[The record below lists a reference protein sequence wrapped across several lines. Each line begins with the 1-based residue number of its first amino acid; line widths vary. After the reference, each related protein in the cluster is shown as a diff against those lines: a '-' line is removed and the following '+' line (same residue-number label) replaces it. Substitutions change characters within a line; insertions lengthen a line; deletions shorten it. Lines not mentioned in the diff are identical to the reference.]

1 MATGTISAS
10 GVGSGIDILSL
21 VDDLVR
27 AQRLRPEQLLN
38 QREGAL
44 DDQISALGKLK
55 SSLSTFQDSLTT
67 LATLD
72 SFIKYTGTSSDT
84 AVATA
89 SADSSAVAG
98 SYAIELNTGL
108 GHQLATANKL
118 ISTGFADADTTA
130 VGNGNILI
138 ANGNGESFTVSITS
152 GTDTLND
159 IRDAINNDSNNFG
172 VSATVIN
179 VSDGM
184 GGTESKLVLT
194 ANDTGLDN
202 SLTLTAD
209 AGISALD
216 SANLTEITPGQNAI
230 FTVDGQEVISA
241 SNSVTDVIS
250 GVTINLKGEGT
261 ATIDLTV
268 DQDGIVDSVQ
278 AFIDAFNTLQDVFNE
293 TTDYSGGNPAPLFS
307 DSTIKGLSSN
317 IRDILLSSV
326 TTTSGLFS
334 SLAEIGIT
342 TDDEGKLTLDETDL
356 KAALSAD
363 SQSVAEIFTASNGI
377 AEQFDLKL
385 EPYTQFAGLLDS
397 KTESLNS
404 RKDLIETARERL
416 DYRLGKLE
424 DRLRAQFIAMDAL
437 VQSLNSTGNFLT
449 QQLANTPLAGKS
461 GS

>member
-10 GVGSGIDILSL
+10 GIGSGIDILGL

-27 AQRLRPEQLLN
+27 AQRLRPEQLLD

-55 SSLSTFQDSLTT
+55 SALSTFQDSLSS

-72 SFIKYTGTSSDT
+72 SFIIYSGSSSDT
-84 AVATA
+84 AVATV

-98 SYAIELNTGL
+98 SYDIEVNSGL

-118 ISTGFADADTTA
+118 ITTGFADADTTT
-130 VGNGNILI
+130 VGTGNITI
-138 ANGNGESFTVSITS
+138 ANNNGGSFTVGVTS
-152 GTDTLND
+152 GTLND

-172 VSATVIN
+172 VSATVLT

-194 ANDTGLDN
+194 ADDTGLDN

-230 FTVDGQEVISA
+230 FNVDGQEVISA

-261 ATIDLTV
+261 TTIDLTV
-268 DQDGIVDSVQ
+268 DQNGIVESVQ
-278 AFIDAFNTLQDVFNE
+278 SFIDAFNTLQDVFNE
-293 TTDYSGGNPAPLFS
+293 TTDYAGGNPAPLFS
-307 DSTIKGLSSN
+307 DSTIKGLGSN
-317 IRDILLSSV
+317 IRDILLSSI

-334 SLAEIGIT
+334 SLAEIGISS
-342 TDDEGKLTLDETDL
+342 DEDGKLTLDETDL
-356 KAALSAD
+356 KTALSAD
-363 SQSVAEIFTASNGI
+363 SQSVAEIFTTSNGI
-377 AEQFDLKL
+377 AEQFELKL

-404 RKDLIETARERL
+404 RKDLIDTARERL

-424 DRLRAQFIAMDAL
+424 DRLRSQFIAMDAL
-437 VQSLNSTGNFLT
+437 VQSLNSTGSFLQ

-461 GS
+461 GG